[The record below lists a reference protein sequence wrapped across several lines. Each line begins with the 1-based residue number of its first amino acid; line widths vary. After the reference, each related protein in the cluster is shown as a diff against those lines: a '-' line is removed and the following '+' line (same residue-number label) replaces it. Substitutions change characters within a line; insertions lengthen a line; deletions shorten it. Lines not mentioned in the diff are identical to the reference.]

1 MRKLSYLIVGSGH
14 RSLFYGRIAAR
25 YPSFFRAL
33 FLTRSEEKAAFVQKS
48 TGVPATC
55 SLDEALAFSP
65 DFVVVAVDR
74 GHMAEV
80 VLSWAERGFPVAA
93 ETPLG
98 KTREELDLLW
108 RAHTEKGA
116 KIISVEQYPRH
127 PLITAGLSLTRRGL
141 IGEPQSAY
149 LSLVHDYHA
158 AAMLRALLN
167 VTGESYVM
175 RGERTTAPALET
187 DSRTGAILD
196 GQVTDRVRDVIHI
209 TYFSGKWALYDF
221 SSLQYRTFI
230 HGRHLVLRGERGEW
244 NDTQVCF
251 TDSDHL
257 PCRLQLMAELPARY
271 RHLDTQTLRDLR
283 KYWQPELFLSNDHDE
298 FAIAS
303 MLYDMGD
310 YLSGDQPPYPLAD
323 ALDDAAFWLD
333 VEQAVTTPW
342 QPVQS
347 RPAPWRQ
354 ED

>member
-1 MRKLSYLIVGSGH
+1 MRKLPYLIVGSGH

-98 KTREELDLLW
+98 KTREELDMLW

-175 RGERTTAPALET
+175 RGER
-187 DSRTGAILD
+187 
-196 GQVTDRVRDVIHI
+196 
-209 TYFSGKWALYDF
+209 
-221 SSLQYRTFI
+221 
-230 HGRHLVLRGERGEW
+230 GEW

-303 MLYDMGD
+303 MLCDMD
-310 YLSGDQPPYPLAD
+310 AYLSGGAPPYPLAD

-333 VEQAVTTPW
+333 VEQAVLTPW
-342 QPVQS
+342 QPVRSQ
-347 RPAPWRQ
+347 PAPWRQ